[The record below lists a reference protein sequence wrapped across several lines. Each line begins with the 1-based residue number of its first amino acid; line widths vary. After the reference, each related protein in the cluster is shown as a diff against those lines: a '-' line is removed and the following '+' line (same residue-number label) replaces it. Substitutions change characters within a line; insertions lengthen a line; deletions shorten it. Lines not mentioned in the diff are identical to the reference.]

1 MKKNIK
7 NIIIYLF
14 VIVMFVWGAL
24 FISKQPI
31 ESKRE
36 NFISN
41 HCPTMMVRDGT
52 SIYVFDPSKEKIAGV
67 NPIKLNNLEEYKSYL
82 EWQRNSKSN
91 CPILHLEHIYSA
103 DGSNS
108 FEIKPNYI
116 DPTHGGLE
124 YGITE
129 NTNSSSSCVTNYLEH
144 KELDNLIKHPVFNRD
159 KYQPFDPYNQ
169 TQGNPGVL
177 TLGLM

>member
-1 MKKNIK
+1 MKKNVK

-14 VIVMFVWGAL
+14 VFVMFVWGAI

-31 ESKRE
+31 ENKKE

-41 HCPTMMVRDGT
+41 HCPTMMVRDGQN
-52 SIYVFDPSKEKIAGV
+52 IYVFDPKKEKIAGV

-82 EWQRNSKSN
+82 EWQRNTNSS
-91 CPILHLEHIYSA
+91 CPILHLEHVYSV
-103 DGSNS
+103 DGANS

-124 YGITE
+124 YGIPE
-129 NTNSSSSCVTNYLEH
+129 NCMTKNPEH
-144 KELDNLIKHPVFNRD
+144 NNLINHPVFNRD
-159 KYQPFDPYNQ
+159 NTYQPFDPYNQ
-169 TQGNPGVL
+169 TQGNPGVM